1 MRSLSAMW
9 RATEHD
15 EAFASGYIVAGR
27 NGVNQAAV
35 SRVQMCLRQI
45 LRGRV
50 SPGKSGPKA
59 RQILRGKADR
69 TGEFGAESG
78 GAAVHDRCRF
88 QCFPG
93 GRYPRRAPTT
103 WPGAVFRAC
112 LFTQT
117 STVNKLPAS
126 YPSSVLSA
134 ATNAS

>member
-27 NGVNQAAV
+27 NDVNQAAV

-45 LRGRV
+45 LRG
-50 SPGKSGPKA
+50 
-59 RQILRGKADR
+59 KADH
-69 TGEFGAESG
+69 TGQFGAESG

-88 QCFPG
+88 QCFPSS
-93 GRYPRRAPTT
+93 RYPRRAPTT

-112 LFTQT
+112 LVTQT